1 MDEDGLRSELDQVTA
16 ELAAARIQ
24 YASVG
29 ARVAGL
35 EAQQQALTRALSHEL
50 RAADTTQV
58 AIPRYRTDAIVAVL
72 EASQTEMSIQDVVSA
87 LAGAGRPGETA
98 DNVGVDLAYL
108 AERGR
113 VNRVRRGVYAATS
126 PPPRASATTVS
137 GAEPA
142 GRSRSLLRRQ
152 QGGNQ

>member
-1 MDEDGLRSELDQVTA
+1 LDEDALRSELEQVTA

-24 YASVG
+24 YASIG
-29 ARVAGL
+29 AKVAGL
-35 EAQQQALTRALSHEL
+35 EAQQQALTRALTLEV
-50 RAADTTQV
+50 RAADPMRA

-72 EASQTEMSIQDVVSA
+72 EASGCEMSIQDVITA

-108 AERGR
+108 AQQRR
-113 VNRVRRGVYAATS
+113 VNRVRRGIYAA
-126 PPPRASATTVS
+126 PPSRRASTTPASDAERAS
-137 GAEPA
+137 GARP
-142 GRSRSLLRRQ
+142 LLRRQ